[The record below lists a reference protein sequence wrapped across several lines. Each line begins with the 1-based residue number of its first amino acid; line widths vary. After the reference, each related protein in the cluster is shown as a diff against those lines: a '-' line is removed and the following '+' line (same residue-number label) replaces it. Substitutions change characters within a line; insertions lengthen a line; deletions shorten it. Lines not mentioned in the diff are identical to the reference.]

1 MSLVKSFSIKDRK
14 SSSKKRR
21 GKRKKIFL
29 AILGVLLIFLGLGYF
44 FVFLPA
50 QRIYKQALILR
61 QKAGELKANLRQN
74 DITLAKNS
82 LQEFK
87 KDYARFAQAAEGIY
101 WMKYIPVLGVYVQ
114 DFENGV
120 LAGEEFIRAGEL
132 VIKAI
137 EPHADLLGFRK
148 GEASFVEKPVEER
161 IKTAVFTLE
170 KIKDDIEEISKVL
183 DRANGYIQKIDPQR
197 YPEKIGDFPIRPR
210 LQAARDQV
218 LGFTELFVSAKPLLK
233 NLPEILGSDREKT
246 YLILFQNDTEL
257 RATGGFWTAYAIF
270 KIDKGNMRL
279 ETSEDIYELDASIS
293 KRPPTPEKI
302 LKYHKGVN
310 KFFIRDSN
318 LSPDF
323 VESIKLFNK
332 LYENSSKKVE
342 YDGIIA
348 IDTKVLVDLLEI
360 FGDTEVSGVV
370 FSSRIDKRC
379 DCAQAIYRLLEII
392 GKPTPYIR
400 EDRKGIL
407 GRLTY
412 ALFRKAIGFSPSKYW
427 GRLVQSMLVNLEQK
441 HILLYFTDP
450 DLQKAA
456 ETLNFA
462 GRIRD
467 YDGDYLHIN
476 DVNFAGAKS
485 NLFVRHSIKSETFF
499 ENGKV
504 RRKLT
509 ITYRNPFPH
518 SDCNLERGG
527 LCLNATLRNWIR
539 VYVPK
544 GSKLLS
550 FRGSKMKVLTYQ
562 DLGKTVFEGFLTV
575 PTQGKAVVIVE
586 YELPAGLVDKDN
598 YRLLIQKQPGTKGHK
613 LSIYIDKEKLQ
624 DTELLKDLEIKPE

>member
-1 MSLVKSFSIKDRK
+1 MAIIRKFSSRKRHRFLIYIFSL
-14 SSSKKRR
+14 
-21 GKRKKIFL
+21 
-29 AILGVLLIFLGLGYF
+29 LLILAALGYF
-44 FVFLPA
+44 FVFMPIR
-50 QRIYKQALILR
+50 RIYAQGMLLR
-61 QKAGELKANLRQN
+61 QKAVELKSNMRQN

-82 LQEFK
+82 LKDFK
-87 KDYARFAQAAEGIY
+87 KEYSSFMETAKEIY
-101 WMKYIPVLGVYVQ
+101 WMKYMPFLGVYVQ
-114 DFENGV
+114 DFENGI

-132 VIKAI
+132 VIQSI

-170 KIKDDIEEISKVL
+170 KIKDDIEEISKAL
-183 DRANGYIQKIDPQR
+183 DRANGYIQRIDPQR
-197 YPEKIGDFPIRPR
+197 YPEKIGDFQVRQR
-210 LQAARDQV
+210 LQEVRDQA

-257 RATGGFWTAYAIF
+257 RATGGFWTAYAVF

-279 ETSEDIYELDASIS
+279 ELSEDIYDLDASIS

-310 KFFIRDSN
+310 RFFIRDSN

-323 VESIKLFNK
+323 VESIKFFNK
-332 LYENSSKKVE
+332 LYENSSKRVE

-379 DCAQAIYRLLEII
+379 DCAQAVYRLLEII

-412 ALFRKAIGFSPSKYW
+412 ALFRKAIGFSPSRYW

-441 HILLYFTDP
+441 HIILYFTDP

-462 GRIRD
+462 GRIKD

-544 GSKLLS
+544 GSRLIS
-550 FRGSKMKVLTYQ
+550 FKGSKMKVLTYQ
-562 DLGKTVFEGFLTV
+562 DLGKSVFEGFLTV

-586 YELPAGLVDKDN
+586 YELPSGLVDKEN
-598 YRLLIQKQPGTKGHK
+598 YKVLIQKQPGTKGHRFEFY
-613 LSIYIDKEKLQ
+613 LDGEKMQ
-624 DTELLKDLEIKPE
+624 DTKLLKDIEISL

>member
-1 MSLVKSFSIKDRK
+1 MAIIRKFSSRKRHRFLIYILSL
-14 SSSKKRR
+14 
-21 GKRKKIFL
+21 
-29 AILGVLLIFLGLGYF
+29 LLILAFLGYF
-44 FVFLPA
+44 FVFMPIR
-50 QRIYKQALILR
+50 RIYAQGMLLR
-61 QKAGELKANLRQN
+61 QKAVELKSNMRQN

-82 LQEFK
+82 LKDFK
-87 KDYARFAQAAEGIY
+87 KEYSSFMETAKEIY
-101 WMKYIPVLGVYVQ
+101 WMKYMPFLGVYVQ
-114 DFENGV
+114 DFENGI

-132 VIKAI
+132 VIQSI

-170 KIKDDIEEISKVL
+170 KIKDDIEEISKAL
-183 DRANGYIQKIDPQR
+183 DRANGYIQRIDPQR
-197 YPEKIGDFPIRPR
+197 YPEKIGDFQVRQR
-210 LQAARDQV
+210 LQEVRDQA

-257 RATGGFWTAYAIF
+257 RATGGFWTAYAVF

-279 ETSEDIYELDASIS
+279 ELSEDIYDLDASIS

-310 KFFIRDSN
+310 RFFIRDSN

-323 VESIKLFNK
+323 VESIKFFNK
-332 LYENSSKKVE
+332 LYENSSKRVE

-379 DCAQAIYRLLEII
+379 DCAQAVYRLLEII

-412 ALFRKAIGFSPSKYW
+412 ALFRKAIGFSPSRYW

-441 HILLYFTDP
+441 HIILYFTDP

-462 GRIRD
+462 GRIKD

-544 GSKLLS
+544 GSRLIS
-550 FRGSKMKVLTYQ
+550 FKGSKMKVLTYQ
-562 DLGKTVFEGFLTV
+562 DLGKSVFEGFLTV

-586 YELPAGLVDKDN
+586 YELPSGLVDKEN
-598 YRLLIQKQPGTKGHK
+598 YKVLIQKQPGTKGHRFEFY
-613 LSIYIDKEKLQ
+613 LDGEKMQ
-624 DTELLKDLEIKPE
+624 DTKLLKDIEISL